1 MRKSQRRDLIV
12 ITGPESSGKT
22 NLGMRLAV
30 DLNWEWVPEYARDY
44 LTRIGRPYVESDLL
58 EIARGQYALIEE
70 ALESVRN
77 TSNKK
82 VIADTD
88 LLTIVI
94 WSMVKYR
101 RVDPEIIE
109 LYRSQLPTL
118 YLLAY
123 PDIPWEYDP
132 LRESPNDRLDLFEVY
147 VEAIESWGIPYEV
160 IRGMGNYRVDR
171 AIRSLSRHF
180 LLP

>member
-1 MRKSQRRDLIV
+1 MHKSYRNDLIV

-30 DLNWEWVPEYARDY
+30 DLQWEWVPEYARDY
-44 LTRIGRPYVESDLL
+44 LTRLGRPYVESDLL
-58 EIARGQYALIEE
+58 NIARGQHALIEE
-70 ALESVRN
+70 ALESVRQADA
-77 TSNKK
+77 KR

-94 WSMVKYR
+94 WSMVKYG

-109 LYRSQLPTL
+109 LYREQLPAL

-132 LRESPNDRLDLFEVY
+132 LRESPDDRLNLFEIY

-160 IRGMGNYRVDR
+160 IRGLGNYRVDR